1 MLRLAWP
8 GRHVL
13 GVEACTVH
21 TVDKG
26 THPPGRL
33 RLIGPRWCVDE
44 SLPMAAHPADHMHS
58 RPGAT
63 RYDRRGATHLESIA
77 GLRTVI
83 WYLPT
88 SSGVC
93 QGAMGSTL
101 LYAHGRWSS
110 EAGCW
115 GSAGCCAAQATLSH
129 ARRPHDGGEGTG
141 VER

>member
-1 MLRLAWP
+1 
-8 GRHVL
+8 
-13 GVEACTVH
+13 
-21 TVDKG
+21 
-26 THPPGRL
+26 
-33 RLIGPRWCVDE
+33 
-44 SLPMAAHPADHMHS
+44 MAAHPADHRHS

-63 RYDRRGATHLESIA
+63 RYDRRGVTHLESIA
-77 GLRTVI
+77 GLRTGI

-101 LYAHGRWSS
+101 LDAHGRWSS